1 MKGVFLDRMSLNNND
16 LDFTALDAVIDE
28 WQFYDETLPKEV
40 LSRIEG
46 ADVVICN
53 KVVLSAETLVE
64 ANNLKLICVAA
75 TGTNNV
81 NLDVALANNIQVCN
95 VRAYGS
101 SSVAQHVF
109 MLLLNLS
116 RSFND
121 YQLAV
126 QKGRWQ
132 TSSQFCF
139 MDYPIADLSGKVM
152 GIVGYGE
159 LGQAVAKLAEAFG
172 MIVKI
177 AQRPGGDKKPFRLEL
192 DELLAEADVVSL
204 HCPLTDETRHL
215 IGEEQFLKMKPSAF
229 LINAARGGI
238 VDESALVEALRSQKI
253 AGAGFDVLVEEP
265 PQDDSLLLDNTIPN
279 LIVTPHIAWASK
291 LARQTLLNII
301 VENIRSFQNGELNNR
316 VI

>member
-1 MKGVFLDRMSLNNND
+1 MKGVFLDHMSLDNND
-16 LDFTALDAVIDE
+16 LDFSALDAVIDE
-28 WQFYDETLPKEV
+28 WQFFDETLPNEV
-40 LSRIEG
+40 MSRIAD
-46 ADVVICN
+46 ADVVISN
-53 KVVLSAETLVE
+53 KVELNAETLTN
-64 ANNLKLICVAA
+64 AINLKLVCVAA
-75 TGTNNV
+75 TGTNNI
-81 NLDVALANNIQVCN
+81 NLQAALANSIQVCN

-101 SSVAQHVF
+101 ASVAQHVF

-116 RSFND
+116 RSFNE
-121 YQLAV
+121 YQRAV
-126 QKGRWQ
+126 QNGRWQ
-132 TSSQFCF
+132 NSSQFCF

-177 AQRPGGDKKPFRLEL
+177 AQRPNAEKKTGRVEL
-192 DELLAEADVVSL
+192 DELLAEADVISL

-238 VDESALVEALRSQKI
+238 VDEVELVKALRTQQI
-253 AGAGFDVLVEEP
+253 AGAGFDVLAEEP
-265 PQDDSLLLDNTIPN
+265 PQEDSVLLDTSIPN
-279 LIVTPHIAWASK
+279 LIVTPHIAWASQ
-291 LARQTLLNII
+291 LARQTLLDII
-301 VENIRSFQNGELNNR
+301 VDNISSFKKGRLNNR

>member
-1 MKGVFLDRMSLNNND
+1 MKGVFLDRMSLDNED
-16 LDFTALDAVIDE
+16 LDFSALDAVIDE
-28 WQFYDETLPKEV
+28 WQLFAETSPDDV
-40 LSRIEG
+40 LSRIQD
-46 ADVVICN
+46 ADIVISN
-53 KVVLSAETLVE
+53 KVALRAETL
-64 ANNLKLICVAA
+64 AQASNLKLICVAA

-81 NLDVALANNIQVCN
+81 NLDAALANNIQVCN

-101 SSVAQHVF
+101 PSVAQHVF

-116 RSFND
+116 RSFNN
-121 YQLAV
+121 YQSAV
-126 QKGRWQ
+126 QNGRWQ

-172 MIVKI
+172 MTVKI
-177 AQRPGGDKKPFRLEL
+177 AQRPGGDKKPGRLEL

-204 HCPLTDETRHL
+204 HCPLTDETRNL
-215 IGEEQFLKMKPSAF
+215 IGEEQFSKMKPSAF

-238 VDESALVEALRSQKI
+238 VDESALVKALCNQQI

-265 PQDDSLLLDNTIPN
+265 PQDDSPLLDNTIPN
-279 LIVTPHIAWASK
+279 LIVTPHIAWASQ